1 MAPKNIDR
9 RTALARWKGR
19 LIGDPIASEHDAH
32 NRLKKRVALPV
43 FASDAI
49 SSTAYATEEILIVFL
64 TMAVIGTAAFDNL
77 VPIAIMVVILL
88 AIVVNSYR
96 QTIHA
101 YPHGGGSY
109 IVAKDNL
116 GKYPSLVSG

>member
-1 MAPKNIDR
+1 MAPQNIDR
-9 RTALARWKGR
+9 RTGVARWKGR
-19 LIGDPIASEHDAH
+19 LLGKPIASKMDAH
-32 NRLKKRVALPV
+32 HRLKKRVALPV

-64 TMAVIGTAAFDNL
+64 TMAAIGVAAFDNL

-96 QTIHA
+96 QTIYA

-109 IVAKDNL
+109 IVCR
-116 GKYPSLVSG
+116 